1 MLSIPTSELALLSKH
16 SFGYDF
22 RDLAPP
28 ALLSRSQKLR
38 HAASTCGREI
48 AVLGHRLS
56 RHARERLEVSVF
68 WAHHGVHRGDD
79 GRGTWRGAFN
89 GDPRASRGTPPQR
102 NVNFAARVCGS
113 EAWGKGKQAES
124 EIGDAGQIRRGGD
137 AKARCVR
144 RRVRTGPRPIQRGQR
159 RKTRLRFWTLIAVA
173 LGAGVIGVLALAWS
187 TADGRLRLELQSA
200 VLAPISPRTV
210 GREGSDEEIDRLR
223 REAEALK
230 NEITELTEA
239 REQAA
244 HTVAALKAAEQEP
257 RNPAPSA
264 YWYSNPAALT
274 FGIES
279 RPEPGGRRV
288 ASPTAGNRPSCI
300 AEGSAARE
308 PRPIAVG
315 GSAVNIRG
323 SLHKLKVP
331 KHARVR

>member
-1 MLSIPTSELALLSKH
+1 
-16 SFGYDF
+16 
-22 RDLAPP
+22 
-28 ALLSRSQKLR
+28 
-38 HAASTCGREI
+38 
-48 AVLGHRLS
+48 
-56 RHARERLEVSVF
+56 
-68 WAHHGVHRGDD
+68 
-79 GRGTWRGAFN
+79 
-89 GDPRASRGTPPQR
+89 
-102 NVNFAARVCGS
+102 
-113 EAWGKGKQAES
+113 
-124 EIGDAGQIRRGGD
+124 
-137 AKARCVR
+137 
-144 RRVRTGPRPIQRGQR
+144 
-159 RKTRLRFWTLIAVA
+159 VA

-279 RPEPGGRRV
+279 RPEPGGVVSLPRRP
-288 ASPTAGNRPSCI
+288 ATARPALRKVQPRENRGPLPLE
-300 AEGSAARE
+300 A
-308 PRPIAVG
+308 PQ
-315 GSAVNIRG
+315 
-323 SLHKLKVP
+323 
-331 KHARVR
+331 